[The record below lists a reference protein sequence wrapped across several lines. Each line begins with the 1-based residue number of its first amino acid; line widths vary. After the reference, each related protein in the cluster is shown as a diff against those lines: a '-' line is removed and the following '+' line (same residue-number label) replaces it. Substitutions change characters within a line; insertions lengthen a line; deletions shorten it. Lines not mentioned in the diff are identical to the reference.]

1 MSSPSDCVDDGTFD
15 MCEDE
20 PVNEEKK
27 VEAKPVEEKVV
38 AVLPGVYQEEVFP
51 ESIYNEKDHDI
62 LRSVTTK
69 DGSRHKVV
77 MYKGLE
83 RPVNAE
89 VRVDTFW
96 PLTRTFRVS
105 VPIRYESL
113 LAAGWDGETFPDVGQ
128 VIPIVA
134 MDTSSLIFSEKAPEF
149 HDPERYKRL
158 AEVVQYARM
167 WGVKRTAWQD
177 LPISLDDFEGFLHS
191 LPLDPSVLRDTIW
204 HEFSRC
210 PEDGDPSC
218 SAGGNPEDN
227 VGSRAYRT
235 WQAIVKKHPLYKIS
249 LRDVQKMVG

>member
-1 MSSPSDCVDDGTFD
+1 MTDCDDDGTFD
-15 MCEDE
+15 MCDD
-20 PVNEEKK
+20 NEEKK
-27 VEAKPVEEKVV
+27 VDAVDAKPVEEKVDEKIV
-38 AVLPGVYQEEVFP
+38 AILPGVYQEEVFP

-77 MYKGLE
+77 MYKS
-83 RPVNAE
+83 AE
-89 VRVDTFW
+89 ILVDTFW
-96 PLTRTFRVS
+96 PVTRSFRVS
-105 VPIRYESL
+105 VPIGYESL
-113 LAAGWDGETFPDVGQ
+113 LAAGWDGETFPNVGQ

-134 MDTSSLIFSEKAPEF
+134 MDTSSLIFADKAPVF
-149 HDPERYKRL
+149 YDPEKYKRL

-177 LPISLDDFEGFLHS
+177 LPISLNDVEEFLHS
-191 LPLDPSVLRDTIW
+191 LPLDPDVLRDTIW